1 LKQKSNTLKTNIYL
15 LVLLLSSCVQDNYI
29 ARPNDYPSSWIP
41 NILDKFQEGR
51 SRYVASSITFPE
63 NLILFSGTR
72 SDSLHFS
79 LNSILLCGRPPSKP
93 PFKQDAL
100 NTGLQITLCPTQ
112 NLAMFEDFDSI
123 PPAPQLHENSM
134 EIDSLATIRDY
145 NKWISRKRNLIHAI
159 PVIICNTGIEKI
171 LLEQQDEKLTM
182 IQEAKDE
189 LGNWRPIEYWI
200 FPRCGNSRSSIELLP
215 NDLILTR
222 IIRYKG
228 DFETDIRL
236 KLRSNL
242 HVYYSNSYR
251 GTIHK
256 SQFNLPERLQ
266 RNYSED
272 GKIDKHT
279 SDMFFLNY

>member
-1 LKQKSNTLKTNIYL
+1 MKQKSNTLKTIIYPL
-15 LVLLLSSCVQDNYI
+15 ALLLSSCLQDNYI
-29 ARPNDYPSSWIP
+29 ANPNDYPASWIP

-51 SRYVASSITFPE
+51 NRFEATSMTFPE
-63 NLILFSGTR
+63 NLILFSGTL

-79 LNSILLCGRPPSKP
+79 LNSILLCRQPASKP

-100 NTGLQITLCPTQ
+100 KTGLQITVCPTQ
-112 NLAMFEDFDSI
+112 NLGMFEDFDSI
-123 PPAPQLHENSM
+123 PPAPQFLEKST

-145 NKWISRKRNLIHAI
+145 NKWISRKRNLIQAI

-171 LLEQQDEKLTM
+171 LLEQQDKKLTM

-200 FPRCGNSRSSIELLP
+200 FPRCGYSRAPIELLP

-228 DFETDIRL
+228 DFETDLRL

-242 HVYYSNSYR
+242 QVYYSNSYR

-256 SQFNLPERLQ
+256 SQFNLPERIK

-272 GKIDKHT
+272 GKLDKYA
-279 SDMFFLNY
+279 SNMFFLNY